1 MSESIWNKTYTL
13 GNSQETEI
21 VGGTGIKVDDSVP
34 GVIGISTDETVLFD
48 GSLTG
53 TLPVSASLSEAPS
66 AFQYVQVHMGGGY
79 KSVFTYEGSSDTW
92 QIFSPYVGGSN
103 ISLYAVNVSISNENK
118 TMTIQ
123 QNRSQYC
130 KLGSGGITNYDSN
143 KGATVGENTIKK
155 VIGINRIS
163 GGNA

>member
-1 MSESIWNKTYTL
+1 MNDLKEIGGFIVSADPYVNHDNSMSGNGTL
-13 GNSQETEI
+13 TSPLG
-21 VGGTGIKVDDSVP
+21 VVP
-34 GVIGISTDETVLFD
+34 GYNETVLFN

-66 AFQYVQVHMGGGY
+66 AFEYVQVHMGGGY
-79 KSVFTYEGSSDTW
+79 KSVYTYEGSSDTW

-103 ISLYAVNVSISNENK
+103 ISLYAVNVTISNENK

-123 QNRSQYC
+123 ANRSHYC

-143 KGATVGENTIKK
+143 KAATVGENTIKK
-155 VIGINRIS
+155 VVGINRKQ
-163 GGNA
+163 